1 MNKVLA
7 TAVVLGM
14 PWLSGS
20 ALGAE
25 PPSAAPGYAVVGFRT
40 PGGLPVAELVSQF
53 REELARRSGGRA
65 ASVQS
70 EAATKASLGLST
82 APTAV
87 AIKRIGDAE
96 GDYQQYLL
104 DSARAKFEAGLQE
117 LVGVGGEEG
126 VWESTVTARVL
137 LGMVHLA
144 GKDREAQKKAQAE
157 FESILRVYPTFQA
170 MGHSDDPI
178 VLALFDKA
186 RAKVSREPAGELAVS
201 CSTPC
206 PNGFV
211 WVNQAPRG
219 RVNGPAIKL
228 PVGTYRVRVTDRQD
242 APHLFSFNH
251 EVQIQEGGKSAL
263 LVDLESEGALDLG
276 GGPAFAIAAEPERR
290 LNVLKLVARRLQR
303 GKIAA
308 LWLDDQYV
316 HLAVSDAATGAIERH
331 AAVALPAG
339 GKLEGPCRELAQFA
353 VGGEPPPPAV
363 LRLPPLLEAR
373 PLPPPPAPT
382 GPRPWAIAQW
392 SALGTAAALGVAAGV
407 VAASANSDLKKI
419 NDRYTQLGK
428 QVPPLQVPQYISD
441 ANAVLRKQNLRNG
454 LFIGAGACAA
464 ASAAFFA
471 IDRLT
476 RADAVSPEPRAAD
489 GVAPLKSKPATAL
502 SFEARLGGFALVF

>member
-25 PPSAAPGYAVVGFRT
+25 PPKAAPSYAVVGFRT
-40 PGGLPVAELVSQF
+40 PGGPPVAELVSQF

-65 ASVQS
+65 SSVQS

-137 LGMVHLA
+137 LGMVYLA

-170 MGHSDDPI
+170 MGHSDDPV

-211 WVNQAPRG
+211 WVDQAPRG

-228 PVGTYRVRVTDRQD
+228 PVGTYRVRVTGRQD

-251 EVQIQEGGKSAL
+251 EVKIREGAKATL

-276 GGPAFAIAAEPERR
+276 GGPAFAIAEEPERR
-290 LNVLKLVARRLQR
+290 LTVLKLVARRLQR

-308 LWLDDQYV
+308 LWLDEQYV
-316 HLAVSDAATGAIERH
+316 HLAVSDAASGGIERR

-339 GKLEGPCRELAQFA
+339 GKLEGPCRELARFA
-353 VGGEPPPPAV
+353 AGGEPPSPTV
-363 LRLPPLLEAR
+363 LPLPPLLDAR
-373 PLPPPPAPT
+373 PLPPAAAPT

-392 SALGTAAALGVAAGV
+392 SALGTAAALGVAASLA
-407 VAASANSDLKKI
+407 AASAESDRKKL
-419 NDRYTQLGK
+419 NDRYSQMGQ
-428 QVPPLQVPQYISD
+428 QVPPQDYSQYLSD
-441 ANAVLRKQNLRNG
+441 ANALIRKQNLRNG
-454 LFIGAGACAA
+454 LLIGAGACAA
-464 ASAAFFA
+464 ATAAFFA

-476 RADAVSPEPRAAD
+476 RAGAASPEPRAAD
-489 GVAPLKSKPATAL
+489 GMAPPGSKAAAV